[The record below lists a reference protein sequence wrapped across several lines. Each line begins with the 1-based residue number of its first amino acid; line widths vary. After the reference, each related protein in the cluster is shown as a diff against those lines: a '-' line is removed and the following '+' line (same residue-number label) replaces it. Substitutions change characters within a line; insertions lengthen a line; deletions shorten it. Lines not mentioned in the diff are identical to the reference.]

1 MSKRISPV
9 PQSHSNSL
17 SPNAPT
23 IYGYA
28 RVSSKGQERYGN
40 SLQDQTSQLINAG
53 CDPQNI
59 YHDSYTGTSIMRPN
73 FSVLL
78 TKLQPGDT
86 LTVTKLDR
94 FARTAADGVNLI
106 QSLLSRNITVNILN
120 MGKADNT
127 PMGKLL
133 ITVLLAFA
141 EFERDMIVERT
152 QAGKAT
158 AKAANPDTYK
168 EGRPPLNLDT
178 QTLQKFREKQKDGSL
193 TVSQIC
199 TSLHISRASWYN
211 YIKTLPTPQPLKGDA
226 VA

>member
-9 PQSHSNSL
+9 PQPYSNSL
-17 SPNAPT
+17 SPNSPI

-40 SLQDQTSQLINAG
+40 SLQDQQSQLIAAG

-59 YHDSYTGTSIMRPN
+59 YHDSYTGTSIKRPN
-73 FSVLL
+73 FSILL

-152 QAGKAT
+152 QAGKAI
-158 AKAANPDTYK
+158 KKSSDPTYK
-168 EGRPPLNLDT
+168 EGRPSLDLDT

-199 TSLHISRASWYN
+199 NSLHISRASWYN
-211 YIKTLPTPQPLKGDA
+211 YTKTLKGDA